1 METNQRGR
9 KPIPDKKKPVTI
21 FMLESEIERLG
32 GLDKAKDYLYTALEM
47 GTAYTKQKKTSRK

>member
-1 METNQRGR
+1 
-9 KPIPDKKKPVTI
+9 
-21 FMLESEIERLG
+21 MLESEIERLG